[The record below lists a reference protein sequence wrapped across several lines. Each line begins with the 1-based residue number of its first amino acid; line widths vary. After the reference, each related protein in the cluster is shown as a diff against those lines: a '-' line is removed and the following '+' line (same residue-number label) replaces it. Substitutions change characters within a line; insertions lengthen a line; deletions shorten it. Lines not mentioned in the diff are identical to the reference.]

1 MSLLWCAYC
10 CEGYMLQQS
19 VPSLFMTTWLLL
31 LFVMFLVMPK
41 HNRLCPGWLA
51 LHPES

>member
-1 MSLLWCAYC
+1 MLEQSL
-10 CEGYMLQQS
+10 
-19 VPSLFMTTWLLL
+19 PSFVMTTWLLLL